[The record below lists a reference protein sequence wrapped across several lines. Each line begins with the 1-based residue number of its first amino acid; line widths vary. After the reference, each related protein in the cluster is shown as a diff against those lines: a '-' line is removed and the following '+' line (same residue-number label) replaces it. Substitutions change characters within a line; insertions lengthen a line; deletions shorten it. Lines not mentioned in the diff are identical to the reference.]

1 MTIKE
6 NIELIN
12 NTLNRSYTELQNL
25 AYEEGIEA
33 FVRVKLLDI
42 TNVSRE
48 LLEFIHSQ
56 DIKQRHGKNR
66 LKKKWGS
73 LKMSKLFILSIL
85 CGINFG
91 LWQESFVA
99 ASFMIILLI
108 FVLLLCDEDTIWK
121 NPIYHQFRILM
132 F

>member
-6 NIELIN
+6 NMELIKD
-12 NTLNRSYTELQNL
+12 TLNRSYTELQNL

-56 DIKQRHGKNR
+56 DIKQRHGKNK
-66 LKKKWGS
+66 LKKK
-73 LKMSKLFILSIL
+73 
-85 CGINFG
+85 
-91 LWQESFVA
+91 
-99 ASFMIILLI
+99 
-108 FVLLLCDEDTIWK
+108 
-121 NPIYHQFRILM
+121 
-132 F
+132 

>member
-56 DIKQRHGKNR
+56 DIKQRQGKNK
-66 LKKKWGS
+66 LKKK
-73 LKMSKLFILSIL
+73 
-85 CGINFG
+85 
-91 LWQESFVA
+91 
-99 ASFMIILLI
+99 
-108 FVLLLCDEDTIWK
+108 
-121 NPIYHQFRILM
+121 
-132 F
+132 

>member
-6 NIELIN
+6 NIELIKD
-12 NTLNRSYTELQNL
+12 TLNRSYTELQNL

-56 DIKQRHGKNR
+56 DIKQRQGKNK
-66 LKKKWGS
+66 LKR
-73 LKMSKLFILSIL
+73 
-85 CGINFG
+85 GI
-91 LWQESFVA
+91 
-99 ASFMIILLI
+99 
-108 FVLLLCDEDTIWK
+108 K
-121 NPIYHQFRILM
+121 
-132 F
+132 

>member
-56 DIKQRHGKNR
+56 DIKQRQCKNK
-66 LKKKWGS
+66 LKKK
-73 LKMSKLFILSIL
+73 
-85 CGINFG
+85 
-91 LWQESFVA
+91 
-99 ASFMIILLI
+99 
-108 FVLLLCDEDTIWK
+108 
-121 NPIYHQFRILM
+121 
-132 F
+132 